1 MSPNRE
7 IEINSRISDIN
18 QNLQKSEPRI
28 NFVSQIPSY
37 EKEGYQSRYLKAKQ
51 SDFQN

>member
-28 NFVSQIPSY
+28 NFVSYIPS
-37 EKEGYQSRYLKAKQ
+37 
-51 SDFQN
+51 